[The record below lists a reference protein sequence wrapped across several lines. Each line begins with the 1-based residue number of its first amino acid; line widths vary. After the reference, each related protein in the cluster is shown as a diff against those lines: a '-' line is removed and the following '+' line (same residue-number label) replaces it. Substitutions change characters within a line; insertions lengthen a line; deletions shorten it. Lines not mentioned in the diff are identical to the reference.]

1 MQQYRKCDALVK
13 NRTQVKG
20 DIYTKVKSQESVCQ
34 ESLEKQLEDPERHPT
49 IQ

>member
-20 DIYTKVKSQESVCQ
+20 DIYTNVKRVSVCQ